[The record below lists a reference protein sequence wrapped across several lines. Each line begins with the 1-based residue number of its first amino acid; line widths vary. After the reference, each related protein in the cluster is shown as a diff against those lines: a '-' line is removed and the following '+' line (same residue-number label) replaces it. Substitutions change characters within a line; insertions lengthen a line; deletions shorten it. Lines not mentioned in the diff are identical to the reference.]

1 MSAFPPQRTITSIP
15 VSKSTALTYL
25 SAYLTCSET
34 QPHLLPNTRLD
45 PSGGPTV
52 GSSKHSVTIHNL
64 KRVEAG
70 LRGEWLA
77 PSLQL
82 GSDEMVTS
90 STRVNKKLENTN
102 ENACDLMDLIE
113 NPIIHVNNT
122 SELTEE
128 YVEESQD
135 VITSPTSRSK
145 LVSDFNANKDVLPLI
160 KKTNELSREARK
172 AEKKARRKLQKKTA
186 QNPAQK

>member
-15 VSKSTALTYL
+15 VSSTTALTCL

-64 KRVEAG
+64 KRMEAG

-77 PSLQL
+77 PILQL
-82 GSDEMVTS
+82 GSDDMVS
-90 STRVNKKLENTN
+90 
-102 ENACDLMDLIE
+102 
-113 NPIIHVNNT
+113 
-122 SELTEE
+122 
-128 YVEESQD
+128 
-135 VITSPTSRSK
+135 SPTGINRGLK
-145 LVSDFNANKDVLPLI
+145 KSD
-160 KKTNELSREARK
+160 KKV
-172 AEKKARRKLQKKTA
+172 
-186 QNPAQK
+186 

>member
-15 VSKSTALTYL
+15 VSSTTALTCL

-64 KRVEAG
+64 KRMEAG

-77 PSLQL
+77 PILQL
-82 GSDEMVTS
+82 GSDDMVS
-90 STRVNKKLENTN
+90 SPTGINRGLKKSDNNIFEG
-102 ENACDLMDLIE
+102 
-113 NPIIHVNNT
+113 NNT

-128 YVEESQD
+128 HV
-135 VITSPTSRSK
+135 
-145 LVSDFNANKDVLPLI
+145 KDVVI
-160 KKTNELSREARK
+160 KAAT
-172 AEKKARRKLQKKTA
+172 
-186 QNPAQK
+186 